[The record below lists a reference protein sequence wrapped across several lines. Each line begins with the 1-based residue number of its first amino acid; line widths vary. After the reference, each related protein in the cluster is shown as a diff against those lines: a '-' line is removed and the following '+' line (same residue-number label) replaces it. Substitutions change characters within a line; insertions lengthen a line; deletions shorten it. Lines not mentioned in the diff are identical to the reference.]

1 MNWSLQQEEWW
12 KKYIKKTKIR
22 WWIIFARYFGLQ
34 HKPSTGAIYKAAQLR
49 FVVAASQLTLSF
61 ALPSPT
67 LLQKAVVL
75 SFFVFLSEPLK
86 IASERSKL
94 LLAYSRRSDRGEH
107 AVRHYP
113 KAGNRLNCCRRVI
126 KKKTEAP
133 FSLLIR
139 DGGSGGGGREIECP
153 ILFSAPT
160 HPLHFLISLRR
171 CWVGWI
177 AFPFLFLLNSDQAIQ

>member
-1 MNWSLQQEEWW
+1 M
-12 KKYIKKTKIR
+12 
-22 WWIIFARYFGLQ
+22 Q

-49 FVVAASQLTLSF
+49 LVVAASQLALSF
-61 ALPSPT
+61 ALPSPHPPT
-67 LLQKAVVL
+67 EGCPIE
-75 SFFVFLSEPLK
+75 FFFFFLSEPLK

-139 DGGSGGGGREIECP
+139 DGGSAGGGREIECP

-171 CWVGWI
+171 CWVG
-177 AFPFLFLLNSDQAIQ
+177 

>member
-1 MNWSLQQEEWW
+1 MPDILVCNTNLQLGL
-12 KKYIKKTKIR
+12 YIKP
-22 WWIIFARYFGLQ
+22 LSCDSLSPL
-34 HKPSTGAIYKAAQLR
+34 HSSLSLSPS
-49 FVVAASQLTLSF
+49 
-61 ALPSPT
+61 LPPT
-67 LLQKAVVL
+67 LLQKAVLL
-75 SFFVFLSEPLK
+75 SFFFFLSEPLK

-139 DGGSGGGGREIECP
+139 DGGRGGGGGANECP

-171 CWVGWI
+171 CWVG
-177 AFPFLFLLNSDQAIQ
+177 

>member
-1 MNWSLQQEEWW
+1 MPDILVCNTNLQLGL
-12 KKYIKKTKIR
+12 YIKP
-22 WWIIFARYFGLQ
+22 LSCDSLSPL
-34 HKPSTGAIYKAAQLR
+34 HSSLSLSPS
-49 FVVAASQLTLSF
+49 
-61 ALPSPT
+61 LPPT
-67 LLQKAVVL
+67 LLQKAVLL
-75 SFFVFLSEPLK
+75 SFFFFLSEPLK

-139 DGGSGGGGREIECP
+139 DGGSGGGGGREIECP

-171 CWVGWI
+171 CWVG
-177 AFPFLFLLNSDQAIQ
+177 

>member
-1 MNWSLQQEEWW
+1 MPDILVCNTNLQLGL
-12 KKYIKKTKIR
+12 YIK
-22 WWIIFARYFGLQ
+22 
-34 HKPSTGAIYKAAQLR
+34 P
-49 FVVAASQLTLSF
+49 LSCDSLSPLHSSLSLSPF
-61 ALPSPT
+61 LPPT
-67 LLQKAVVL
+67 LLQKAVLL

-139 DGGSGGGGREIECP
+139 DGGGRGGGGGELNVQFYFQP
-153 ILFSAPT
+153 PPT
-160 HPLHFLISLRR
+160 PSI
-171 CWVGWI
+171 
-177 AFPFLFLLNSDQAIQ
+177 FLFRSAAAGLAELHSLFFFCLIQIRPFNNF